1 MGSWQDH
8 DRAIRNYNYRKKQTD
23 ERMAKR
29 LSKLPPIGA
38 IDSESGKPV
47 VGYRSNEGRLG
58 KYLLLAERKVIYYGQ
73 EIFYCDLGFF
83 GGKAM
88 PDGKR
93 SFEVKGDRVLRTQE
107 EADDAQK
114 TVGDD
119 NRGGKD
125 QGAGGNQA
133 PEAGGLTAE

>member
-1 MGSWQDH
+1 MGIYRDH
-8 DRAIRNYNYRKKQTD
+8 DRDISNYHYRKKQTD

-29 LSKLPPIGA
+29 LAKLPPIGA
-38 IDSESGKPV
+38 IDPESGKPV

-73 EIFYCDLGFF
+73 EVFYCDLGFF

-93 SFEVKGDRVLRTQE
+93 SFEVKGNRVLRTQE
-107 EADDAQK
+107 EVDDAEK
-114 TVGDD
+114 PAGDN

-125 QGAGGNQA
+125 QDARGNQA
-133 PEAGGLTAE
+133 PEAGSLTPE